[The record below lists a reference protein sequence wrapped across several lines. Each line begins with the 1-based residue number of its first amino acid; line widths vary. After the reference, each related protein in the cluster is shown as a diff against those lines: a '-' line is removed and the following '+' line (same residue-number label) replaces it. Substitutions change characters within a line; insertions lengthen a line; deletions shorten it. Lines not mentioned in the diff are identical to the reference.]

1 MLKFGEYDFHCQI
14 LTVKKINLT
23 VKNVI
28 DSEKC
33 HLTVKNVID
42 SEKCHWQ
49 WKISPDS
56 EKCTRVKTFTVSDI
70 SHCQMMIYFTVK
82 KFSAKNEFKL
92 VTYKDASKSWLFGL
106 MNFVKKYFLKTKIWK
121 TIISE
126 RLDVKIAIEDI
137 TYTLVRVVDIWQ
149 DVSADPC

>member
-1 MLKFGEYDFHCQI
+1 MKNVNDSEKCH
-14 LTVKKINLT
+14 LT

-33 HLTVKNVID
+33 HLTVKNVI
-42 SEKCHWQ
+42 
-49 WKISPDS
+49 DS

-92 VTYKDASKSWLFGL
+92 VTYKDASKS
-106 MNFVKKYFLKTKIWK
+106 
-121 TIISE
+121 
-126 RLDVKIAIEDI
+126 
-137 TYTLVRVVDIWQ
+137 
-149 DVSADPC
+149 